1 MTPVALRAAM
11 RSPRGVQV
19 RRPASHRSTYVTSCP
34 FPRQLLFSRH
44 PCSQLFDSVVV
55 WGGGIVQTEMLS
67 MCSCHSACRW
77 HCHVVSLKTLPQVSP
92 TVANAALVFS
102 ARDRRKAR
110 PKKEKKTTSHFVPD
124 QSTLCSN
131 VPPCVPAHGIASPR
145 ARSHVVPCAAS
156 MQEQSPKPKMIEHL
170 HCSDAGTE
178 IRPLANNPG
187 PASPV
192 CRDRNES
199 AGRRGGTCTPS

>member
-34 FPRQLLFSRH
+34 FPRQLLFSRY

-110 PKKEKKTTSHFVPD
+110 PKKGKENHL
-124 QSTLCSN
+124 TL
-131 VPPCVPAHGIASPR
+131 R
-145 ARSHVVPCAAS
+145 ARSKYFVLQCTTMCPSARYRKSSRQVARRTVCGV
-156 MQEQSPKPKMIEHL
+156 
-170 HCSDAGTE
+170 DAGTVPE
-178 IRPLANNPG
+178 TQDDRALALLRRRNRD
-187 PASPV
+187 PAP
-192 CRDRNES
+192 CK
-199 AGRRGGTCTPS
+199 